1 MGCMQKELKKKN
13 DELRKAANTIENMK
27 EEVSKG

>member
-1 MGCMQKELKKKN
+1 MQKELKKKN